1 MLLMVFVGFDKAGI
15 QEATNRREALR
26 PAGGLIGKSF
36 GSRCIAGFA
45 DAKRANNYHVRH
57 QSKNCN
63 HQLRILMRLI
73 FIKFAAGYAV
83 REGTGNGRFSP

>member
-1 MLLMVFVGFDKAGI
+1 MDFVGLDKAGI
-15 QEATNRREALR
+15 QEAIDHRKAVR
-26 PAGGLIGKSF
+26 PAGGLIGKNPLVF
-36 GSRCIAGFA
+36 VVIAGFA

-73 FIKFAAGYAV
+73 FIKFAAGYSV
-83 REGTGNGRFSP
+83 REGTGNSRFSP